1 MREDWVEVEL
11 GEVCNFIG
19 GGTPSKANPNFWN
32 GILPWASIKD
42 MKGDYLF
49 ETQDYITELG
59 LKSSSTN
66 LALPN
71 EIILATRITPGK
83 PIISTIKTTIN
94 QDLKVVKPKIKIDS
108 KFLFYIFKS
117 YEKDI
122 VKLSSGTT
130 VLGVNLNSLN
140 TIIIP
145 LAPLPIQRAIV
156 QKIENYFELL
166 DKGIADL
173 KTAQE
178 QLKIYRQAVLKKAF
192 EGGFTATAYNRKDR
206 AHPVSK
212 EENSLP
218 EGWKWVKLNEIS
230 KLLSGFAFKSSDF
243 CDEGVPV
250 IKIANIGYS
259 EFVNKEQQYVP
270 IKFLEENKDYII
282 YGNDLLIAL
291 TRPITNNTT
300 KVCLYPNN
308 VGVGLLNQ
316 RVACL
321 KNISINKPYLFLFLQ
336 TNFFKDY
343 IRSKFSETLQP
354 NLSPKDL
361 AIVPIPIPQ
370 SLNEQHAIVR
380 EIESRLSVCDKVEQS
395 ISESL
400 EKAEA
405 LRQSILKKAFEGK
418 LLSGE
423 EIAQCKQE
431 ADYEPASVLLERIRK
446 ENKHGK

>member
-1 MREDWVEVEL
+1 MKEDWIEVEL
-11 GEVCNFIG
+11 GKMCNFIG
-19 GGTPSKANPNFWN
+19 GGTPSKANPDFWN

-59 LKSSSTN
+59 LKSSSAN
-66 LALPN
+66 LALPD

-145 LAPLPIQRAIV
+145 LAPIPIQRAIV
-156 QKIENYFELL
+156 QKIENLFALL

-192 EGGFTATAYNRKDR
+192 EGDWIKTTVGDLFDFIGGGTPSKKEKDYWNGEIPWASVKDIKGDYLTSTQDYITDKGLNNSSANLAIKDEVILITRISPGKAIITKIDTAINQD
-206 AHPVSK
+206 
-212 EENSLP
+212 L
-218 EGWKWVKLNEIS
+218 
-230 KLLSGFAFKSSDF
+230 
-243 CDEGVPV
+243 
-250 IKIANIGYS
+250 KIAKPKTEMFN
-259 EFVNKEQQYVP
+259 QYV
-270 IKFLEENKDYII
+270 
-282 YGNDLLIAL
+282 
-291 TRPITNNTT
+291 
-300 KVCLYPNN
+300 
-308 VGVGLLNQ
+308 
-316 RVACL
+316 
-321 KNISINKPYLFLFLQ
+321 LFLFKSIERECVKLSSGTTVLGINLQ
-336 TNFFKDY
+336 
-343 IRSKFSETLQP
+343 
-354 NLSPKDL
+354 NLKSIQIPKID
-361 AIVPIPIPQ
+361 I
-370 SLNEQHAIVR
+370 NEQHAIVR
-380 EIESRLSVCDKVEQS
+380 EIESRLSVCDKVEEN

-418 LLSGE
+418 LLSQE
-423 EIAQCKQE
+423 EITKCKQE

>member
-1 MREDWVEVEL
+1 MREDWVEIEL

-156 QKIENYFELL
+156 QKIESYFELL

-192 EGGFTATAYNRKDR
+192 EGDWMKTTVGDLFDFIGGGTPSKKEKDYWNGEIPWASVKDIKGDYLTSTQDYITDKGLNNSSANLAIKDEVILITRISPGKAIITKIDTAINQD
-206 AHPVSK
+206 
-212 EENSLP
+212 L
-218 EGWKWVKLNEIS
+218 
-230 KLLSGFAFKSSDF
+230 
-243 CDEGVPV
+243 
-250 IKIANIGYS
+250 KIAKPKIEMFN
-259 EFVNKEQQYVP
+259 QYV
-270 IKFLEENKDYII
+270 
-282 YGNDLLIAL
+282 
-291 TRPITNNTT
+291 
-300 KVCLYPNN
+300 
-308 VGVGLLNQ
+308 
-316 RVACL
+316 
-321 KNISINKPYLFLFLQ
+321 LFLFKSIERECVKLSSGTTVLGINLQ
-336 TNFFKDY
+336 
-343 IRSKFSETLQP
+343 
-354 NLSPKDL
+354 NLKSIQIPKID
-361 AIVPIPIPQ
+361 ID
-370 SLNEQHAIVR
+370 EQHTIVR

-431 ADYEPASVLLERIRK
+431 ADYEPTSVLLERIRK